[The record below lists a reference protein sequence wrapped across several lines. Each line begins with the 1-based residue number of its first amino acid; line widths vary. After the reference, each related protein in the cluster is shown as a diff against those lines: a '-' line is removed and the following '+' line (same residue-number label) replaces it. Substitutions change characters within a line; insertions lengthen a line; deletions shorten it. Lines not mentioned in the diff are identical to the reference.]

1 MKSIQHLE
9 DKIKSFG
16 YIEKSLILQVFIV
29 IFVALGAFILG
40 RMSMNDKKT
49 NKVEIIAPE
58 NGKLYYSNKQ

>member
-29 IFVALGAFILG
+29 IFVAIGAFLLG
-40 RMSMNDKKT
+40 RLSLDST
-49 NKVEIIAPE
+49 NTDKVEIIGPE
-58 NGKLYYSNKQ
+58 NGKLYYSKE